1 MEAFRNS
8 YTVQNNKLI
17 IDLPQDFKATE
28 VDVIVLPSSENDW
41 FDDLS
46 NHQLLSVERGIN
58 NLKNDDTHSDED
70 VRTSVRE
77 RILNAQKR

>member
-58 NLKNDDTHSDED
+58 DLKNDDTHSDED

-77 RILNAQKR
+77 RIINAQKR

>member
-46 NHQLLSVERGIN
+46 NHQLLSIERGIN
-58 NLKNDDTHSDED
+58 DLKNDDTHSDED

-77 RILNAQKR
+77 RIINAQKR